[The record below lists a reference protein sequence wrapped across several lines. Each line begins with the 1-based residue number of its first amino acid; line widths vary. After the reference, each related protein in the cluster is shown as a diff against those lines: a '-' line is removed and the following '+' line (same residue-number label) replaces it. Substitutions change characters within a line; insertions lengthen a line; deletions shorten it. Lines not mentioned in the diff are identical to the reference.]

1 MPYTIMPFGTFFRTG
16 DLNFHI
22 TGMHWH
28 FRFSLHSAEL
38 HFPRTVFRHIM
49 CSPMC
54 IILSIFRIGINH
66 LQREKNPSSDLMQE
80 IRIYTMYFFL
90 FTQIYNKSTD
100 LFLPSQSSFPTKVDP
115 PNSPSTNAV
124 FPISAYLPVG
134 GIR

>member
-90 FTQIYNKSTD
+90 FTQIYNKSTVC
-100 LFLPSQSSFPTKVDP
+100 SFQPIQLSTKVDP

>member
-66 LQREKNPSSDLMQE
+66 LQREKNPGSDLMQE

-90 FTQIYNKSTD
+90 FTQIYNKTPSV
-100 LFLPSQSSFPTKVDP
+100 PSQPIQLSTKVDP

>member
-66 LQREKNPSSDLMQE
+66 LQREKNPGSDLMQE

-90 FTQIYNKSTD
+90 FTQIYNKPPSV
-100 LFLPSQSSFPTKVDP
+100 PSQPIQLSTKVDP

>member
-90 FTQIYNKSTD
+90 FTQIYNKAPSV
-100 LFLPSQSSFPTKVDP
+100 PSQPIQLSTKVDP

>member
-66 LQREKNPSSDLMQE
+66 LQREKNPGSDLMQE

-90 FTQIYNKSTD
+90 FTQPIQLS
-100 LFLPSQSSFPTKVDP
+100 TKVDP

>member
-90 FTQIYNKSTD
+90 FTQIYNKSTV
-100 LFLPSQSSFPTKVDP
+100 PSQPIQLSTKVDP

>member
-66 LQREKNPSSDLMQE
+66 LQREKNPGSDLMQE
-80 IRIYTMYFFL
+80 IRLYTMYFFL
-90 FTQIYNKSTD
+90 FTQIYNKSTVC
-100 LFLPSQSSFPTKVDP
+100 SFPANQLSTKVDP
-115 PNSPSTNAV
+115 PNNPSTNAV